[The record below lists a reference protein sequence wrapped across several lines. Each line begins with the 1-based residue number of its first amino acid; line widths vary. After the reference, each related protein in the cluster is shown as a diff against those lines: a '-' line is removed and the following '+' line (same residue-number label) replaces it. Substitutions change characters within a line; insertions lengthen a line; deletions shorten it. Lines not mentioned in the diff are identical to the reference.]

1 MFAPPDPHP
10 PRGGEAHPA
19 LSASTVGAGDL
30 EFRTYRVSV
39 SGVANMSKRSS
50 AAQRLLDDLDKELAQ
65 TSQQRTIAWRISAS
79 SSSSTMDPCGFVP
92 GIRVVRPCMDA

>member
-1 MFAPPDPHP
+1 MFAPPDPRP

-79 SSSSTMDPCGFVP
+79 SSSSTMDPCGFVA
-92 GIRVVRPCMDA
+92 GIRVVRPSMD